1 MENKINSLSI
11 GTRKDKQ
18 LADIQAITKE
28 MFEQVE
34 KMIDLTVILYENSS
48 MDIAMEIVD
57 EDLYL
62 DGLQKDVIVEVN
74 HFIIREQPKATDLRI
89 ALGTYKLAA
98 DLERLGDYFKGYAKL
113 QLKELE
119 LNKKQRKIF
128 LENITV
134 LKQQLNETKIA
145 YLNVNHQLAKVI
157 AKRDEG
163 IKSRTR
169 IIISEL
175 SNDMLNVNDAQ
186 EIEKTVKIIMQVRT
200 LSRANDHLINICEQI
215 SYIANGQIYHYS

>member
-1 MENKINSLSI
+1 MGNKINTVSI

-18 LADIQAITKE
+18 LDEIQKLTKE
-28 MFEQVE
+28 MFEQIE

-48 MDIAMEIVD
+48 MDIALEIVD
-57 EDLYL
+57 EDRHL
-62 DGLQKDVIVEVN
+62 DELQKDLIVEVN

-113 QLKELE
+113 QLRDLE
-119 LNKKQRKIF
+119 LNTKQRKIF

-145 YLNVNHQLAKVI
+145 YLKVNHQLAKVI

-163 IKSRTR
+163 IKSRTKK
-169 IIISEL
+169 IISEL
-175 SNDMLNVNDAQ
+175 SKDLVDEKDPE
-186 EIEKTVKIIMQVRT
+186 EIEKTVKIILQIRT